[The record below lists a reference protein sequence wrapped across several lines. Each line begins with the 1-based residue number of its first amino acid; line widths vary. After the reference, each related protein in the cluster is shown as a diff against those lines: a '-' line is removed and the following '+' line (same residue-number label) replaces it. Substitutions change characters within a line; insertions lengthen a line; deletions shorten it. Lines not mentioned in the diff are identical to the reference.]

1 LEAYSFQSGPPPS
14 GFSPEFEIS
23 LYNEERHRLLQ
34 SPVHWQSFYILNNN
48 KKCVSGAIHFHV
60 SEGLAQSPF
69 RSPFGSF
76 ESDTEIPAE
85 IIFDFLLFVESS
97 LKVLGV
103 SKVAI
108 KNYPQVYAENEAV
121 LIQTFLLNR
130 NFRVA
135 SAEINLV
142 IDVTDSSPADFF
154 HRSAKRRLD
163 KARDAGL
170 TVKKVPLK
178 NFELIYSFIHQC
190 RTEKGYPVSMTMTDL
205 RKTTELFPER
215 FFLFGVFDGDKLVA
229 ASITIGVRKNI
240 LYDFYH
246 DHAAPYDHLSPVVL
260 LVSGLYE
267 YCQQQKVVLL
277 DLGTSAVDGA
287 PNFPLLHFKKTLGA
301 RPTLKLT
308 FEKQIE

>member
-14 GFSPEFEIS
+14 GYQPEFEIS
-23 LYNEERHRLLQ
+23 LYNEEQHRLLQ

-48 KKCVSGAIHFHV
+48 KKCVSAAIHFHV
-60 SEGLAQSPF
+60 TEPLAQSPF

-76 ESDTEIPAE
+76 ESDWEIPAE
-85 IIFDFLLFVESS
+85 IIFEFLLFVESS

-103 SKVAI
+103 SKVVI
-108 KNYPQVYAENEAV
+108 KNYPQVYAKNEAV

-135 SAEINLV
+135 AAEINSV

-154 HRSAKRRLD
+154 HRSAKKRLD
-163 KARDAGL
+163 KAREAGL
-170 TVKKVPLK
+170 IVKKLALE
-178 NFELIYSFIHQC
+178 NLELIYNFIHQC
-190 RTEKGYPVSMTMTDL
+190 RTEKGYPVSMTLTDL
-205 RKTTELFPER
+205 RKTTALFPER
-215 FFLFGVFDGDKLVA
+215 FFIFGVFDGGDLVA
-229 ASITIGVRKNI
+229 ASITIAVRKNI

-246 DHAAPYDHLSPVVL
+246 DHAASYDHLSPVVL

-267 YCQQQKVVLL
+267 YCQQQKFVLL
-277 DLGTSAVDGA
+277 DLGTSAIDGA

-301 RPTLKLT
+301 KPSMKLT
-308 FEKQIE
+308 FEKQIR

>member
-1 LEAYSFQSGPPPS
+1 MEAYSFQSGPLPS
-14 GFSPEFEIS
+14 GYLPEFEIS
-23 LYNEERHRLLQ
+23 LYNEEQHRLLQ
-34 SPVHWQSFYILNNN
+34 SPVHWQSFYILNNT

-60 SEGLAQSPF
+60 TEALAQSPF
-69 RSPFGSF
+69 RSPFGSL
-76 ESDTEIPAE
+76 ESGREIPPE

-97 LKVLGV
+97 LKILGV
-103 SKVAI
+103 SKVVI
-108 KNYPQVYAENEAV
+108 KNYPQAYAENEAI
-121 LIQTFLLNR
+121 LIQTLLLNR
-130 NFRVA
+130 NFQVVM
-135 SAEINLV
+135 AEMSSI

-170 TVKKVPLK
+170 IVKKLTPE

-190 RTEKGYPVSMTMTDL
+190 RTEKGYPVSMTLTDL
-205 RKTTELFPER
+205 HKTAKVFPER
-215 FFLFGVFDGDKLVA
+215 FFLFGVFDGDALVA
-229 ASITIGVRKNI
+229 ASITVGVRKNI

-246 DHAAPYDHLSPVVL
+246 DHAASYDHLSPVVL

-267 YCQQQKVVLL
+267 YCQQQKFVLL
-277 DLGTSAVDGA
+277 DLGTSVVDGT

>member
-14 GFSPEFEIS
+14 GYTPEFEIS
-23 LYNEERHRLLQ
+23 LFNEEQHRLLQ

-48 KKCVSGAIHFHV
+48 KRCVTGAIHFHV
-60 SEGLAQSPF
+60 SGALAQSPF

-76 ESDTEIPAE
+76 ESDREIPAE

-103 SKVAI
+103 SKVVI
-108 KNYPQVYAENEAV
+108 KNYPQAYAENEAV
-121 LIQTFLLNR
+121 LIQALLLNR
-130 NFRVA
+130 NFQVVM
-135 SAEINLV
+135 AEMSSV
-142 IDVTDSSPADFF
+142 IDVAESSPADFF

-170 TVKKVPLK
+170 VIKKLPLE
-178 NFELIYSFIHQC
+178 NLELIYGFIHQC
-190 RTEKGYPVSMTMTDL
+190 RSEKGYPVSMTFADL
-205 RKTTELFPER
+205 RKITGLFPER
-215 FFLFGVFDGDKLVA
+215 FFLFGVFDGDTLVA

-246 DHAAPYDHLSPVVL
+246 DHAASHDHLSPVVL

-267 YCQQQKVVLL
+267 YCQKQKFVLL
-277 DLGTSAVDGA
+277 DLGTSAVDGV

-301 RPTLKLT
+301 RPSMKLT
-308 FEKQIE
+308 FEKQIR